1 MGVSIAERRVRVKE
15 KIEFESGKMSLTR
28 NTEDSRLPHGKGVD
42 GIIFL
47 DDDLSTPCSAM
58 EESLS
63 SSLSSVKYLKSLGN
77 YARKGLGK
85 GLSSRAHNCPL
96 GNEVHHD

>member
-1 MGVSIAERRVRVKE
+1 MGVSIAERRARVKE
-15 KIEFESGKMSLTR
+15 KIEFESEKMSLTR
-28 NTEDSRLPHGKGVD
+28 QNDDSRLSHGKGVD
-42 GIIFL
+42 RIICL

-58 EESLS
+58 DESLS
-63 SSLSSVKYLKSLGN
+63 SSLLSVKYLKSLGN

-96 GNEVHHD
+96 GNEVHHG